1 MRHLSLLLLPFLLA
15 ACGDAQPVV
24 DDSPPAPPAV
34 TTEVTVVVSS
44 QQSSWE
50 EVLEV
55 LLTSADAWAAAWNH
69 LHDGVSPPPPI
80 PAVDFTTHRVMIV
93 TAGSRPSGGFGLTH
107 ERTRL
112 VGDTLVLDVTLTV
125 PGASCAT
132 TMALTSPALALAI
145 PLVPAAVV
153 VRRSEQVQECQP

>member
-24 DDSPPAPPAV
+24 DDALLAPPAV

-93 TAGSRPSGGFGLTH
+93 TAGSRPSGGFVLTH
-107 ERTRL
+107 ERTEI

-125 PGASCAT
+125 PGGSCAT